1 MEKNIVTIEELLNKY
16 DFKKIGSFY
25 LENNE
30 LNYNI
35 NSEYKNIKDIV
46 YLLKTETENLYLG
59 LSESS
64 IKDVLYK
71 FKQGSKSQ
79 VTNHNI
85 KNKLIEKLKEIKSID
100 IVICQI
106 SDTISIDTK
115 NISWNGQDFKKINNT
130 EKINEIIQEQN
141 KKLLENFYHNRII
154 YGTPGTGKS
163 YKLKQEIETNFKNI
177 EKENEFIST
186 EDRFLDI
193 NNITCWSGGFIISDR
208 DEKESFFEN
217 SEWRTNNDNIKTK
230 IINEVKEGDLI
241 FLKSTFTKKT
251 IKGDFLSNKKEGE
264 AYSISRVFAI
274 GKILKNLKNGTK
286 LKVQWYRIKDKEFID
301 YPTVYLRGT
310 LNRVL
315 KYKNKILEDWIN
327 LLDNNSGKE
336 IIKQKETISTVER
349 VTFYD
354 GYTYGQFV
362 GTYKPTPTI
371 KEDGTET
378 ITYKYVPGPF
388 MKQLVKAYN
397 DEENDYCL
405 VIEEINRAKADRV
418 FGNIFQLLD
427 RDKGKSEYPIAASE
441 DQLIYLKENLIEE
454 KFNKVLEEGLYIPKN
469 LYLWATMNSAD
480 QGVYPM
486 DSAFKRRWSFEHIGL
501 NENEYEKLDD
511 GNIPGICFREENETK
526 HIVSWNNFRKV
537 INETLLENKVLEDR
551 LLAPYFI
558 KKESFNETLGSVSLL
573 NETVFIDKILM
584 YLFDDILKHKNNN
597 ILFKEGINSFSQIK
611 DILKEYPIDRKEVT
625 IFNDKII
632 NQLTEKVIKSDEIFI
647 KEQMESNVLIDGK
660 ERGNTLYKNFWESL
674 NEYLNSN
681 DKKYY
686 IFSNKSRTPST
697 DNWQERQIPNVF
709 GYEVVLKLSY
719 TKKIVSTEI
728 YMNKENAKSL
738 FNKVY
743 SHKEEIEKSLGF
755 NLQWFNKEEN
765 QKVAYKAYLSKE
777 LDISNKE
784 LWEEAFAWLIENS
797 EKMARAFEIY
807 I

>member
-71 FKQGSKSQ
+71 FKQGSKGQ

-115 NISWNGQDFKKINNT
+115 NISWNGQNSKKINNT
-130 EKINEIIQEQN
+130 EKTSEIKQESN
-141 KKLLENFYHNRII
+141 KKLLEKFYHNRII
-154 YGTPGTGKS
+154 YGSPGTGKS
-163 YKLKQEIETNFKNI
+163 FKLKKEVEDNFI
-177 EKENEFIST
+177 M
-186 EDRFLDI
+186 I
-193 NNITCWSGGFIISDR
+193 N
-208 DEKESFFEN
+208 
-217 SEWRTNNDNIKTK
+217 
-230 IINEVKEGDLI
+230 
-241 FLKSTFTKKT
+241 
-251 IKGDFLSNKKEGE
+251 
-264 AYSISRVFAI
+264 Y
-274 GKILKNLKNGTK
+274 
-286 LKVQWYRIKDKEFID
+286 Q
-301 YPTVYLRGT
+301 
-310 LNRVL
+310 
-315 KYKNKILEDWIN
+315 
-327 LLDNNSGKE
+327 
-336 IIKQKETISTVER
+336 R

-362 GTYKPTPTI
+362 GTYKPTPMI

-511 GNIPGICFREENETK
+511 GNIPGICFRKENETK

-597 ILFKEGINSFSQIK
+597 ILFKDNINSFSQIK

-674 NEYLNSN
+674 NEYLNSD
-681 DKKYY
+681 DKEYS

-697 DNWQERQIPNVF
+697 DNWQERQIPNVA
-709 GYEVVLKLSY
+709 GYEIVLKLSY
-719 TKKIVSTEI
+719 TKKIISTEL
-728 YMNKENAKSL
+728 YMNKENAKEL
-738 FNKVY
+738 FDKAY

-755 NLQWFNKEEN
+755 NLQWFNKEDN

-784 LWEEAFAWLIENS
+784 LWKEAFAWLIENS
-797 EKMARAFEIY
+797 EKMARAFRIY